1 MIIFLLAWFI
11 VVVVVLVLVQPQ
23 SASAARVRI
32 LLVQATSAQDELAG
46 PHLGSLVGLHAA
58 GAWADVDVVAFNST
72 LALIA
77 HYGSLAPAQQ
87 RSVALVL
94 FPYVH
99 TPASQSAAMVAGLS
113 ELIRAYPRLPVVC
126 APLPDQRPL
135 LGVEQVVLL
144 RNRANDDF
152 AVIIQHMHRSGVTRF
167 SMALPDFWNG
177 ADTLRDLA
185 CRAGLFVH
193 ETVRM
198 PTDIDS
204 GCGGACR
211 EIDELDVASI
221 DAIVVGGTQA
231 ALVAVAA
238 RLQSRNRNLRIYLR
252 PISGNAGLATQ
263 LRNSGIVGATVFLP
277 VFMDIQEDPVL
288 LRQYISSVVAVRAMR
303 PDLATVESSSSSTEA
318 FVCGHLAGQLLRAV
332 ASRSDELALTSPGEA
347 VLDELYV
354 RRRTIALSPSL
365 VLGPFMRA
373 ADCAGTSAAA
383 TALSGECPCNTGLR
397 FNSLYSL
404 DFKSLNWTLEMRATF
419 PLKCTLPPTAGTRL
433 TVSLLA
439 RDSTC
444 ARDTVAAYRAVFA
457 EYNANRPLKAP
468 EVSVSTPQF
477 ANDESAVIL
486 ASASSAT
493 VLVSSG
499 VVVPVVD
506 PRVVRDQLR
515 KSRAPNA
522 TGDDEPLPAVYPLP
536 IFFPNTPLVLPSLE
550 YIFPFNAPPATR
562 CTAVLLYWAQRSSQA
577 LRAGKGAVL
586 LLYDNPVLSTTCAK
600 EAALFNFTFTAV
612 DVRRERPEVLPS
624 TGDAV
629 CEMPHVVRALR
640 NAASKNSTERLH
652 VLLRVETLAMVTVCV
667 QQVWAI
673 TGSATPIVMQCG
685 KRLLGA
691 ARMLEAA
698 NVTIASPWTLVAEL
712 ANVPDADG
720 AGGDQSVCYSDA
732 HLGARAL
739 CSVLQRDQA
748 LHEIAAEH
756 RARRQASRQCSDR
769 DAYAEVSAVR
779 KAFVDAI
786 YRSRYVVAGRESFG
800 PFVRCDANATDCTPC
815 TNGQRGVFLNYVDHN
830 ETNMVPPIV
839 PLAPS
844 TYGVQPSFRSETCD
858 LSDMQIRSLALSVMP
873 SSVIATTTTT
883 TAAAATATTATTTNE
898 PWKPVKPFTGKV
910 WPEPPPT
917 TAASDGLDDVV
928 LHTAIVTPL
937 VLITLC
943 SAAIACV
950 ALSRLQRASNTRAAP
965 ADASAAHMPPLEK
978 RKSDTSEESAASDAA
993 RRSNGSFSGTL
1004 FGGAPLMLQ
1013 ALDQDGGSLDEQQ
1026 QQQQEQQQQQQQ
1038 QEQLGPF
1045 VRGMCALPSSFP
1057 ISPSKRALRFDAN
1070 TLDVGE
1076 IYEETIELTNR
1087 SQETVVWRVQ
1097 LPASSYR
1104 FMIRANT
1111 SGGVLLAGQSVD
1123 LKISFK
1129 FKCTT
1134 TVNETLAIQVEH
1146 HGYFMVLLR
1155 HRAAMSILLDPEEIR
1170 LVHSERPIGDGAQA
1184 TVYRGHWRERTVAV
1198 KFFKDQHQALKDFH
1212 KFEHEMVLLQRLQ
1225 HPCITQLIGAVV
1237 EPGKLCLVMEYL
1249 RYGSLRNVLRS
1260 RAPSVLLRAV
1270 IARDA
1275 ACGLA
1280 FLHSQGVLHRDVK
1293 PENVL
1298 VASLSP
1304 KANPVAKLVD
1314 FGAARLVDRKA
1325 SELDL
1330 TRAVGTPI
1338 YMAPEVL
1345 KHEPYSAEAD
1355 VFSFGMT
1362 LYEMFAPDPPY
1373 HMFVHAWEVAQFVTA
1388 GRRLTIPR
1396 GAPAAFQQ
1404 LIEACWAN
1412 DAWKRPSLRSAL
1424 SKLGTLI
1431 KTLDDGSHT
1440 SESSASTTDDDAY
1453 SATTADDTTTSFPS
1467 RLSTLNG
1474 LASMDDSARSPPT
1487 GFGAGAG
1494 FVSAR
1499 NTAVRTVFAGS
1510 RSLSNSREMA
1520 VIRPARS
1527 KVVNGLSYA
1536 ADMRPDKS
1544 ERSAKSDDDDDEDD
1558 DDDDVG
1564 DDADDDEDDDADDD
1578 VDDEEDNEDEE
1589 EEEDEDEE
1597 EELVS
1602 TTTDEYVEDESSGVG
1617 QVASL
1622 SESV

>member
-1 MIIFLLAWFI
+1 MIIFLLAWFLVI
-11 VVVVVLVLVQPQ
+11 VLLVLLHPP
-23 SASAARVRI
+23 ATAAARVRI
-32 LLVQATSAQDELAG
+32 LTVQAPNAADELAG
-46 PHLGSLVGLHAA
+46 PHLGALVGLHAA
-58 GAWADVDVVAFNST
+58 GAWGDVDVVAFNST
-72 LALIA
+72 PALIA
-77 HYGSLAPAQQ
+77 HHTALTPAQQ

-94 FPYVH
+94 FPFVH
-99 TPASQSAAMVAGLS
+99 TPAAQSAAMVAELN
-113 ELIRAYPRLPVVC
+113 ELIRMHPRLPIVC

-135 LGVEQVVLL
+135 VGVEQVVLL

-167 SMALPDFWNG
+167 SLALPDFWNG

-198 PTDIDS
+198 PTDVEA
-204 GCGGACR
+204 GCGDACR
-211 EIDELDVASI
+211 HIDELDVASI

-252 PISGNAGLATQ
+252 PISGGAGLATQ

-277 VFMDIQEDPVL
+277 VFMDIQEDPIL
-288 LRQYISSVVAVRAMR
+288 LRQYMSSLAAVRAMR

-332 ASRSDELALTSPGEA
+332 ANRGDELALTSPGEA

-365 VLGPFMRA
+365 VLGPFTRA
-373 ADCAGTSAAA
+373 ADCAGASAAA
-383 TALSGECPCNTGLR
+383 AALSGECPCNTGLR

-457 EYNANRPLKAP
+457 DYNANRPLKAP
-468 EVSVSTPQF
+468 EVSISTPLF
-477 ANDESAVIL
+477 ASDESAVIL

-506 PRVVRDQLR
+506 PRIVSDQLR

-522 TGDDEPLPAVYPLP
+522 TGDDAPPPAVYPLP

-562 CTAVLLYWAQRSSQA
+562 CTAVLLYWAQRSYEA
-577 LRAGKGAVL
+577 LRTSKGAVL
-586 LLYDNPVLSTTCAK
+586 VLYDNPVLSTTCAK

-612 DVRRERPEVLPS
+612 DVRRERAEVLPA
-624 TGDAV
+624 TGEAV
-629 CEMPHVVRALR
+629 CKLPHVVRALR
-640 NAASKNSTERLH
+640 NAASKNGTEHLH

-667 QQVWAI
+667 QEVWAI

-712 ANVPDADG
+712 ANVPDADS

-732 HLGARAL
+732 RLGAKAL
-739 CSVLQRDQA
+739 CSVLARDEA
-748 LHEIAAEH
+748 LHDIAAEH
-756 RARRQASRQCSDR
+756 RERRQASRQCSGR

-779 KAFVDAI
+779 KALVDAI

-800 PFVRCDANATDCTPC
+800 PFVRCDANATDCSPC
-815 TNGQRGVFLNYVDHN
+815 TNGQRGVFLNYVDHS
-830 ETNMVPPIV
+830 ETNMVPPII

-858 LSDMQIRSLALSVMP
+858 LSDVQIRNLALSVTP
-873 SSVIATTTTT
+873 SSVVVAATTTTT
-883 TAAAATATTATTTNE
+883 ATTAAATTKE
-898 PWKPVKPFTGKV
+898 PDKKPTRPGGGE
-910 WPEPPPT
+910 WRSEPPP
-917 TAASDGLDDVV
+917 ASASDGLDDVV

-943 SAAIACV
+943 SAAIACA
-950 ALSRLQRASNTRAAP
+950 ALSRLQRASNARAAP
-965 ADASAAHMPPLEK
+965 AAYMPSLEK
-978 RKSDTSEESAASDAA
+978 RKSDTSEEPAASDVAQAA
-993 RRSNGSFSGTL
+993 RRPSGSFTGTL

-1013 ALDQDGGSLDEQQ
+1013 ALDQDEDGSLDE
-1026 QQQQEQQQQQQQ
+1026 QQEQQQQQQQ
-1038 QEQLGPF
+1038 QQQGQL

-1057 ISPSKRALRFDAN
+1057 INPSKRALRFDAN

-1111 SGGVLLAGQSVD
+1111 IGGVLLAGQSVD

-1260 RAPSVLLRAV
+1260 RAPSVLLRTV

-1325 SELDL
+1325 NELDL

-1396 GAPAAFQQ
+1396 GAPVAFQQ

-1440 SESSASTTDDDAY
+1440 SETTTEDDTY
-1453 SATTADDTTTSFPS
+1453 SAATADDTTTSFPS
-1467 RLSTLNG
+1467 RLPTLNG

-1499 NTAVRTVFAGS
+1499 NTAVRTIFAGS
-1510 RSLSNSREMA
+1510 RSLSNSRELA
-1520 VIRPARS
+1520 IIRPARS
-1527 KVVNGLSYA
+1527 KVVDGLSYA
-1536 ADMRPDKS
+1536 ADMRPRGEDKS
-1544 ERSAKSDDDDDEDD
+1544 ERSAKSDDDD

-1564 DDADDDEDDDADDD
+1564 DDADDDEADDADDV
-1578 VDDEEDNEDEE
+1578 VDDDEDNEDEE
-1589 EEEDEDEE
+1589 DEEDEE

-1602 TTTDEYVEDESSGVG
+1602 TGTDEYVEDESSGVG